1 MKPPRLPSL
10 WRGTVPK
17 RRTWLIC
24 EGPRP
29 SSSLGPSSM
38 RMSRRGASRSL
49 ADAMRRLA
57 GRDVGCKPVRAA
69 GTDDSL
75 WRCVGGASRRGSY
88 ACGSGGWCAGHGS
101 AACCSRASC
110 ASTNGGNARTV
121 CRCAGSS
128 CPTGYVQS
136 GSCSTTTAT
145 TCTGDTD
152 GCGRSVY
159 DTRCRTT
166 SHSFAD
172 APREICRYEH
182 RDRNLF
188 SCRHQTRIC
197 QARVTHV
204 GCVSSS
210 STTPGP
216 FDPGPGDPGP
226 GDPGPGGFSDDGD
239 WSEPARGYLLPTSS
253 SSCRSRADHSARS
266 GIASA
271 E

>member
-1 MKPPRLPSL
+1 M
-10 WRGTVPK
+10 
-17 RRTWLIC
+17 
-24 EGPRP
+24 
-29 SSSLGPSSM
+29 
-38 RMSRRGASRSL
+38 
-49 ADAMRRLA
+49 
-57 GRDVGCKPVRAA
+57 
-69 GTDDSL
+69 
-75 WRCVGGASRRGSY
+75 
-88 ACGSGGWCAGHGS
+88 
-101 AACCSRASC
+101 
-110 ASTNGGNARTV
+110 

-239 WSEPARGYLLPTSS
+239 WSEPARGYLLPTFECGAAANTCTVAFEDETLVSDDYGVVDK
-253 SSCRSRADHSARS
+253 ADTPESQLWECHSDNGTVRQCS
-266 GIASA
+266 LPKGD
-271 E
+271 